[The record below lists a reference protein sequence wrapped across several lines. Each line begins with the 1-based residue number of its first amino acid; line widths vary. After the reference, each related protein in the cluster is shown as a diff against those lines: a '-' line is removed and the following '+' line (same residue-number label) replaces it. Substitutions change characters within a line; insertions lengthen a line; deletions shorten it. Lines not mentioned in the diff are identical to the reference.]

1 MAAKSRGSAT
11 QASLPSTSRGKKVTG
26 KWHFNAAPIAVEK
39 KAEVAKVSRV
49 RVGTEPGIPRNG
61 FCIMSPFFLTQK
73 TPPKRGRRS
82 VAPAAIPAQPQAP
95 VSRAKKAAPE
105 KPKRKAAPPKKALVC
120 IFIRSTYVRRIL
132 TFSKRS
138 MTHLANSKPSTYI
151 IWQ

>member
-1 MAAKSRGSAT
+1 MAAKSRGSAA

-26 KWHFNAAPIAVEK
+26 KAAPIAVEK

-49 RVGTEPGIPRNG
+49 RVATKPGIPRNG
-61 FCIMSPFFLTQK
+61 FCIMSPFFLNQK

-120 IFIRSTYVRRIL
+120 IFIRSTQEDINFFEAIY
-132 TFSKRS
+132 
-138 MTHLANSKPSTYI
+138 NSSS
-151 IWQ
+151 